1 MVSML
6 VASEDQIL
14 WGLMFDSFL
23 DTARSTLV
31 TPWPMLSLMTNR
43 MSRNESSMPRAGK
56 ARAIQLNPP
65 LLMTGKTNDCMKSMP
80 LSSRTAAVPAPSPTR
95 KLSRRSLTFSGSFLP
110 TSFIHTQ
117 SAGSSSVP
125 YWAIL
130 SSGRVLSSGSV
141 SLPAPVTSWFSASSS
156 PSSQRSM
163 SSMSS
168 VLTLILTR

>member
-1 MVSML
+1 ML
-6 VASEDQIL
+6 
-14 WGLMFDSFL
+14 DSFL

-31 TPWPMLSLMTNR
+31 TPWPILSLMTKR
-43 MSRNESSMPRAGK
+43 MSRNDSSMPRAGK

-65 LLMTGKTNDCMKSMP
+65 LLMTGNTKDWIKSMP
-80 LSSRTAAVPAPSPTR
+80 LRSRTAAVPAPSPTR
-95 KLSRRSLTFSGSFLP
+95 KLSRRSLTFSGILFP
-110 TSFIHTQ
+110 TSFIQTQ
-117 SAGSSSVP
+117 SAGSSSEP

-141 SLPAPVTSWFSASSS
+141 SVPAPVTSWLSASSS